1 MDTLENK
8 FTLELKSYLYK
19 PRKNGIP
26 SILISQSHEGEKRQY
41 IFSFKTKLISKS
53 DFQPTARKAIN
64 INKQI
69 FNNSI
74 IRIIKQLLTETTGYV
89 GPVYANVSS
98 NNYNNYLEFN
108 IKTDHFLLKPVPI
121 LNTTNTINTTTT
133 TTSTPNTPDITT
145 PDITTTT
152 TDTITNTSDNTR
164 DNTTDNTTDLPP
176 SYTDIYQKK

>member
-53 DFQPTARKAIN
+53 DFQPTARTAIN
-64 INKQI
+64 NNQPF
-69 FNNSI
+69 FNSN
-74 IRIIKQLLTETTGYV
+74 IIKIIKELLKETTGYI

-98 NNYNNYLEFN
+98 NSYNNYLEFN
-108 IKTDHFLLKPVPI
+108 IKTDQFLLKPVPI
-121 LNTTNTINTTTT
+121 LINNSTSSKSTTSTSTTTTTT
-133 TTSTPNTPDITT
+133 TTSTPNTPDITSNT
-145 PDITTTT
+145 TNTNTNNNTTTNNK
-152 TDTITNTSDNTR
+152 D
-164 DNTTDNTTDLPP
+164 DLPP